1 MKETPSEYLKRK
13 GWKQTK
19 TGNPWEWSL
28 PPTPG
33 RFRLGD
39 AVAVQESLDQ
49 EKKGN
54 RERVKR

>member
-33 RFRLGD
+33 RFSLAD
-39 AVAVQESLDQ
+39 AVSTQEGLDREKR
-49 EKKGN
+49 EKKC
-54 RERVKR
+54 K

>member
-1 MKETPSEYLKRK
+1 MTETPSEYLKRK

-19 TGNPWEWSL
+19 TGNAWEWSL

-33 RFRLGD
+33 RFRIAD

-49 EKKGN
+49 GKK
-54 RERVKR
+54 RCK